1 MCLRPLR
8 RSDTLRQQKSFQNMA
23 VKVLLYEDN
32 PKLRMGLSFLLESTA
47 GIDFLDSYENCE
59 NIENQ
64 LLTQKPDVILMDID
78 MPIADGFSGL
88 KSIRKHSNN
97 IQVVMLT
104 VFDSDEHIF
113 EALKLGANG
122 YLLKTTPPAQI
133 VEGILSVHE
142 GGVPMSASIAR
153 KILTFMSQKDKQK
166 IDYQLTKR
174 EKEVL
179 ENLVKG
185 LSYKMIAHQIGT
197 GIDTVRAHIKH
208 IYEKLHVHSQTEA
221 VAKAIHE
228 KLV

>member
-1 MCLRPLR
+1 MP
-8 RSDTLRQQKSFQNMA
+8 

-47 GIDFLDSYENCE
+47 GIEFLDSYENCE
-59 NIENQ
+59 NIDNQ
-64 LLTQKPDVILMDID
+64 IITQNPDVVLMDID

-88 KSIRKHSNN
+88 RAIRKHSNS

-133 VEGILSVHE
+133 VDGILSVHE
-142 GGVPMSASIAR
+142 GGVPMSAAIAR
-153 KILTFMSQKDKQK
+153 KVLAFMNQKNTQQ

-221 VAKAIHE
+221 VAKAINE
-228 KLV
+228 KII